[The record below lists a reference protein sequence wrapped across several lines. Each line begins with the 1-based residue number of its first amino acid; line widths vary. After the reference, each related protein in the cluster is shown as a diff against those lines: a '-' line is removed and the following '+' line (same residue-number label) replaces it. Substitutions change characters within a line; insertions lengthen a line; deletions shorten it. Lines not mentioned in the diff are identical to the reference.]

1 MNNTTTK
8 TTFMENNTISNI
20 QKLKTARDNY
30 KLLVGDKYAE
40 NVTPFCEIVTKIMQA
55 QNINE
60 FEALKIIQDN
70 LPIYK
75 KPGADVLFGCAIY
88 EIVEEKYL
96 KELEK

>member
-1 MNNTTTK
+1 MD
-8 TTFMENNTISNI
+8 NTISNI
-20 QKLKTARDNY
+20 QKLKTARDHY
-30 KLLVGDKYAE
+30 KNLVGDKYIE
-40 NVTPFCEIVTKIMQA
+40 NVTPFCEIVTKIMHA

-60 FEALKIIQDN
+60 FEALKIIQDE

-96 KELEK
+96 KELKN